1 MVKDNGRY
9 ICENL
14 NTENNACGIYEK
26 RPLDC
31 RLYPF
36 LLVKKGNA
44 LKLGLHKSCCF
55 IEERQ
60 PRTADIQTYAQYLKD
75 RLSAASFISALR
87 ENPEISAD
95 YQENVEIITDLKDV
109 FAKTYLPKLNKLTL
123 KDKPLI
129 ERYLNKSKTTI
140 STYHF
145 ANIFIWKKLFQI
157 FWTIINENLCIF
169 YQDGIGVFMP
179 LAPLGKSNALTI
191 KKCFE
196 IMNTYN
202 ENREISRIENIPEK
216 NLALYT
222 RIGLKPKLKDTEYIC
237 ARKSLVTLPGDSYKH
252 KRSSYNYF
260 VKNYNAELVE
270 YKNSYCEEC
279 LALYRSWSHQRK
291 ATCRD
296 SIYQQMLEDGLASFK
311 AALGYYQKLGLSG
324 YVVKVDAEI
333 KGCSL
338 GYPLNQETFC
348 ILFEV
353 CDLQLKGIAQFVFR
367 EFCKKLHGYTHI
379 NMMGESAL
387 ESLKKVKLSY
397 RPVKEAK
404 VYSAYEK

>member
-1 MVKDNGRY
+1 M
-9 ICENL
+9 
-14 NTENNACGIYEK
+14 
-26 RPLDC
+26 
-31 RLYPF
+31 
-36 LLVKKGNA
+36 
-44 LKLGLHKSCCF
+44 
-55 IEERQ
+55 
-60 PRTADIQTYAQYLKD
+60 
-75 RLSAASFISALR
+75 
-87 ENPEISAD
+87 
-95 YQENVEIITDLKDV
+95 
-109 FAKTYLPKLNKLTL
+109 
-123 KDKPLI
+123 
-129 ERYLNKSKTTI
+129 
-140 STYHF
+140 
-145 ANIFIWKKLFQI
+145 
-157 FWTIINENLCIF
+157 
-169 YQDGIGVFMP
+169 
-179 LAPLGKSNALTI
+179 
-191 KKCFE
+191 
-196 IMNTYN
+196 
-202 ENREISRIENIPEK
+202 
-216 NLALYT
+216 
-222 RIGLKPKLKDTEYIC
+222 
-237 ARKSLVTLPGDSYKH
+237 PGDSYKH

-270 YKNSYCEEC
+270 YKNSYYKEC
-279 LALYRSWSHQRK
+279 LALYRSWSRQRK
-291 ATCRD
+291 AACKD

-353 CDLQLKGIAQFVFR
+353 CDLQLKGIAQFIFR